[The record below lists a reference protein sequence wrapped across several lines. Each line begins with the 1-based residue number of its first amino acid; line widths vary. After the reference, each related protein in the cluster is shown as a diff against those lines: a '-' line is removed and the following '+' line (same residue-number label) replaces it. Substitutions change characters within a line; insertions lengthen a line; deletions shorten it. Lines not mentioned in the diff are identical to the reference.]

1 MKEFKYKS
9 TFATKK
15 IRIVYPNEKS
25 MALALASLE
34 DLKDV
39 LPVGL
44 DIKNNPDLIF
54 NSFNATVVNR
64 VNLNDDGIE
73 TKAGLIIANRFKHKF
88 LDLEHNRKFV
98 VGTVISQGYSEFLTN
113 KPLTEEDIKGTTR
126 PFNITLGGVVWSV
139 VNSDF
144 ADQLIESSDET
155 SPYYEAISASWEI
168 GFNDFYIALGSR
180 DLSEAEII
188 TDPDQIKQF
197 TPFLKASEGSGKTT
211 DNVPVYRVLTEDAL
225 PLGIGYTT
233 TPAAEVKGV
242 TVITKSDLIEATK
255 RALEPS
261 QEVIQLTTKEEKNP
275 QVEESTQ
282 ENKQENKKNSS
293 QVATQHVNNN
303 SIMKFKTLDDVT
315 NEELFKDEAVAAAA
329 RNFLGKFINDSIDE
343 ASSKYAER
351 LEAKEK
357 EVQVKAEEAKKIQE
371 QLETTIK
378 EVEQT
383 RAELQKERDT
393 RASEKAAT
401 DFQSR
406 MTDLDTQFDLTD
418 KDRSLIASDIKGLD
432 ENAYA
437 TWFEKFETY
446 AGSKKK
452 KPVVDDPE
460 DLKDKGADE
469 DQEDKNG
476 KMKKK
481 NAAKASAEEVLD
493 AAAEKKTDLPPNG
506 TVIEGSSMK
515 DEYKDAFGLDAFLK
529 K

>member
-9 TFATKK
+9 TFATKH
-15 IRIVYPNEKS
+15 IRIVVPEEKS
-25 MALALASLE
+25 KQLALASLE

-39 LPVGL
+39 LPAGL
-44 DIKNNPDLIF
+44 DISNNPDLIF

-64 VNLNDDGIE
+64 INLNDDGIE
-73 TKAGLIIANRFKHKF
+73 TKAALVIANRFKHKF

-98 VGTVISQGYSEFLTN
+98 VGTVISQGFSEFLTN
-113 KPLTEEDIKGTTR
+113 KPLTEEEIRGTNK

-139 VNSDF
+139 INKDF
-144 ADQLIESSDET
+144 ADQLVESSDET
-155 SPYYEAISASWEI
+155 STYYEAISASWEI

-188 TDPDQIKQF
+188 TDPAQIKQF
-197 TPFLKASEGSGKTT
+197 APFLRASQGSGKTS
-211 DNVPVYRVLTEDAL
+211 DNVPVYRVLTEEAL

-242 TVITKSDLIEATK
+242 TVITESDLAEAAK
-255 RALEPS
+255 RASES
-261 QEVIQLTTKEEKNP
+261 SREVIKLTTKEEENA
-275 QVEESTQ
+275 QVETSTQ
-282 ENKQENKKNSS
+282 ENKQEIEKNSS
-293 QVATQHVNNN
+293 QATTQHVNSN

-315 NEELFKDEAVAAAA
+315 NEELFKDEAVATAA

-357 EVQVKAEEAKKIQE
+357 EVEAKAEEAKKIQE

-393 RASEKAAT
+393 RASEKAET

-406 MTDLDTQFDLTD
+406 MTDLDVQFDLND

-432 ENAYA
+432 ESAYA

-452 KPVVDDPE
+452 AA
-460 DLKDKGADE
+460 KDSK
-469 DQEDKNG
+469 EDKESDEF
-476 KMKKK
+476 KKK

-493 AAAEKKTDLPPNG
+493 AAAEKKTDLPPTNG